1 MNSPH
6 LDELLDHIR
15 SGEPEAE
22 PELQR
27 VFSPG
32 VRFLI
37 RQRLGR
43 RDVEGEARSVLKTV
57 VRLIQSDGDVR
68 GENLPRL
75 VRTCIQQSFPIEARP
90 KGPALASS
98 SSAGVEQAV
107 GILSGM
113 SAVEREALR
122 EHYVRGEEPG
132 SFLKRLHLTLR
143 EFRAIQT
150 KARAAFS
157 AIQKENVA

>member
-1 MNSPH
+1 A
-6 LDELLDHIR
+6 
-15 SGEPEAE
+15 EAE
-22 PELQR
+22 LELQR

-43 RDVEGEARSVLKTV
+43 RDVEGEARSVWKTV
-57 VRLIQSDGDVR
+57 VRLIQTDGALR
-68 GENLPRL
+68 AETLPRV
-75 VRTCIQQSFPIEARP
+75 VRTCIQQSFPFEARP
-90 KGPALASS
+90 KGPAAAASS
-98 SSAGVEQAV
+98 RANVEQAA

-113 SAVEREALR
+113 PEVEREALR
-122 EHYVRGEEPG
+122 EYYVRGKAPD

-157 AIQKENVA
+157 AMQKENVA